1 MVPGDG
7 RPLPKSRGGTTLRR
21 PVDFWTTGPSLGAG
35 TPPHPP
41 PHQAS
46 SPSPLSSD
54 AVPTHQEPDSTE
66 VPGGAA
72 PLCQVS
78 SHCKEPRIDPDIWA
92 VRNLRKERLAHPP
105 ACSPSG
111 CPRTIAPAPS
121 PQMETHCTGFS
132 CRRKPQ
138 KKGTSEE
145 NKIWLE
151 FVEITQ
157 LLMSPKILK
166 SKVPLRSIIQSIL
179 CPRGITNLKHLALMS
194 AFSPRV
200 SKVCKRQPRG
210 VFPI

>member
-78 SHCKEPRIDPDIWA
+78 SHCKEHHIDPDIWA

-111 CPRTIAPAPS
+111 CPRTIPPALLSNGNALCRLRLQNQTPK
-121 PQMETHCTGFS
+121 EGKL
-132 CRRKPQ
+132 RRKQ
-138 KKGTSEE
+138 D
-145 NKIWLE
+145 
-151 FVEITQ
+151 
-157 LLMSPKILK
+157 MA
-166 SKVPLRSIIQSIL
+166 
-179 CPRGITNLKHLALMS
+179 GI
-194 AFSPRV
+194 
-200 SKVCKRQPRG
+200 C
-210 VFPI
+210 